1 MLNYC
6 IGACIFFE
14 FDCHTLR
21 RLFLHNRRLLV
32 ITGAGVS
39 TASGIPDY
47 RGPKGSYRLGHK
59 PMSHQEFT
67 SEARHRQRYW
77 ARSMVGF
84 KKFDD
89 VAPNRAHAALALLE
103 QHGKL
108 EALITQ
114 NVDGLHQRAGHAR
127 VIDLHGRVDVVKCL
141 NCGARDLPRAKV
153 QEELEAK
160 NAAWMAEHLLRQG
173 RTSQQQEDKGTQ
185 QRADG
190 DAELGPDAHY
200 ASFQVPLCPSC
211 GSGLLKPDVV
221 FFGDN
226 VPKTTV
232 NQCAAHVDAA
242 DAVLVV
248 GSSLEV
254 YSAYRLVA
262 RCLKV
267 RTLPTAPS
275 DAPTAAPPGATTAP
289 SSTQTLPPLKG
300 AIPLPPA
307 RGLSAVKPPGSLQP
321 TKPLCIINLGE
332 TRAERSGAAPLLKVT
347 GPLKG

>member
-1 MLNYC
+1 ML
-6 IGACIFFE
+6 
-14 FDCHTLR
+14 HL
-21 RLFLHNRRLLV
+21 RLFHIRRLLV

-67 SEARHRQRYW
+67 GEARHRQRYW

-114 NVDGLHQRAGHAR
+114 NVDGLHQRAGHSK
-127 VIDLHGRVDVVKCL
+127 VVDLHGRVDVVKCL
-141 NCGARDLPRAKV
+141 SCGARDLPRAQV

-160 NAAWMAEHLLRQG
+160 NSGWMAAHLLR
-173 RTSQQQEDKGTQ
+173 RSRASQQQQEEKDEGTQ

-226 VPKTTV
+226 VPKATV
-232 NQCAAHVDAA
+232 QQCADHVDAA

-262 RCLKV
+262 RCLEARKV
-267 RTLPTAPS
+267 STSADLPTTAS
-275 DAPTAAPPGATTAP
+275 SVSAVAGTAGATAAP
-289 SSTQTLPPLKG
+289 SSAQPLLKG
-300 AIPLPPA
+300 ALPSA
-307 RGLSAVKPPGSLQP
+307 RSHGLSASKPPGSLRP
-321 TKPLCIINLGE
+321 TKPLCIVNLGE
-332 TRAERSGAAPLLKVT
+332 TRAERSGAAPLLKVR
-347 GPLKG
+347 KRRHRRKR